1 MKQQT
6 EPCVACGEETSA
18 GTPLFSDRHTDRTST
33 GAPRYLCSLCMAV
46 ARGSRELHSDEERA
60 RSREE
65 LEKAAF
71 GFGSFVPGG
80 H

>member
-1 MKQQT
+1 
-6 EPCVACGEETSA
+6 
-18 GTPLFSDRHTDRTST
+18 
-33 GAPRYLCSLCMAV
+33 MAV